1 MAIKIAL
8 WNGSENLGTAKVLHS
23 KLTRN
28 DCDIDSQTDNM
39 YHLVLP
45 VQLKGIKKGTLWNAL
60 DDLYRMSCCCAYD
73 CCGHFTG
80 GVGQVR
86 IKGRHVSFMTSY
98 SRNY

>member
-1 MAIKIAL
+1 MAIKITL
-8 WNGSENLGTAKVLHS
+8 WNESEKLGTAKVLHAKS
-23 KLTRN
+23 TRT
-28 DCDIDSQTDNM
+28 DFDIDECTEDM

-45 VQLKGIKKGTLWNAL
+45 VELKGIEKGKLWNAL
-60 DDLYRMSCCCAYD
+60 DDLYRMTCYCEYD

-80 GVGQVR
+80 GVRQVR